1 MTNAVSLLTSL
12 DLHGFLQLFWFFV
25 LFEIPRYTLATLAVG
40 WRNMFPDRAK
50 LPTARTPVSVLLVG
64 HNEADTL
71 RKAATGLREQTLP
84 NLEVVV
90 VDDGSV
96 DAMANVGRWLYHTGY
111 IDRFVSTG
119 IRGGKASALN
129 LGLRF
134 CSNELVVV
142 MDIDTSLDRDAVAEI
157 VAPLVSDPSV
167 GAVSGNLAVRNPEA
181 SLLSTLQYLEYATN
195 ISLGRQF
202 TSMFDILMIVSGAFG
217 AFRKSAIED
226 VGGWDVGPGDDS
238 NLTTKL
244 RRAGWGIEF
253 AADAWGLTDVPDRL
267 VPLVRQRTRWSRSLI
282 RNRLRKFSTVFDPKQ
297 ANFSLSDLLGT
308 LNHLWFDF
316 GLTLAF
322 LIYVTSLFVI
332 FGEGAFVIL
341 LAVTLV
347 AMMGDAFEL
356 LVAAIFLPRLNMLRC
371 LPYVPLYSV
380 YVSYVQRAI
389 RLRAYFLELAFRDS
403 YKDPFYPAKVRTA
416 QDQF

>member
-1 MTNAVSLLTSL
+1 MTSAIDLLASL

-40 WRNMFPDRAK
+40 WRNTFPDRAE
-50 LPTARTPVSVLLVG
+50 LPSTRTPVSVLLVG
-64 HNEADTL
+64 HNEADSL

-96 DAMANVGRWLYHTGY
+96 DAMADVGRRLHQSGY

-142 MDIDTSLDRDAVAEI
+142 MDIDTSLDRDAIAEI
-157 VAPLVSDPSV
+157 VAPLVNDPSV

-202 TSMFDILMIVSGAFG
+202 TSMFDLLMIVSGAFG

-244 RRAGWGIEF
+244 RRAGWNIEF
-253 AADAWGLTDVPDRL
+253 AVDAWGLTDVPDRL
-267 VPLVRQRTRWSRSLI
+267 AVLVRQRTRWSRSLI
-282 RNRLRKFSTVFDPKQ
+282 RNRLRKFWTIFDPRQ
-297 ANFSLSDLLGT
+297 ANFSMRDLLGT

-322 LIYVTSLFVI
+322 LIYVASLFVL
-332 FGEGAFVIL
+332 FGEGALVIL
-341 LAVTLV
+341 LSVTLV

-380 YVSYVQRAI
+380 YISYMQRAI

-403 YKDPFYPAKVRTA
+403 YKDPFYPVKVRTA